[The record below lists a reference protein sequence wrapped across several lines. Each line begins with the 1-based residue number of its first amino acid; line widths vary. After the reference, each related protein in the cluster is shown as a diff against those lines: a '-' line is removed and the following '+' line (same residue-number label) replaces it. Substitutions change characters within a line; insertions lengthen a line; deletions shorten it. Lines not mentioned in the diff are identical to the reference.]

1 MCPARMSFF
10 LRLQETI
17 GRVARGDLLIVVGDI
32 NTRVGNNTGIWG
44 EVFGRHGEEVC
55 SEDGSA
61 AIFNLLELSP
71 HKGHE
76 TRIGMTWLHEDQNDL
91 GNPLSISHVRTSG
104 YKQKP
109 WCINLNLTT
118 ICIGELLALY

>member
-1 MCPARMSFF
+1 M
-10 LRLQETI
+10 
-17 GRVARGDLLIVVGDI
+17 
-32 NTRVGNNTGIWG
+32 GNNTGIWG
-44 EVFGRHGEEVC
+44 EVLGRHGEEVC
-55 SEDGSA
+55 GEDGSA
-61 AIFNLLELSP
+61 AIFNLLEISP

-118 ICIGELLALY
+118 IYIGILVALY